1 MHDCSWYQSELAH
14 RAFWFC
20 SCVRLC
26 SHGFSC
32 SCVLVLA
39 CHWTVLVRTLVRSG
53 FAIAM
58 LIAFMTA
65 LCFLLGSLI
74 ALDDIESA
82 WHGERGTWHA
92 LAWPPVASG
101 AYGTQST
108 PADNDSYDDREA
120 LGFWFSHFTRSAF
133 E

>member
-1 MHDCSWYQSELAH
+1 M
-14 RAFWFC
+14 RVTRV
-20 SCVRLC
+20 VRLAR
-26 SHGFSC
+26 SLSGFK
-32 SCVLVLA
+32 
-39 CHWTVLVRTLVRSG
+39 VLVRTLVRSG

-65 LCFLLGSLI
+65 LCFPLGSLI

-108 PADNDSYDDREA
+108 PSDNDSYDDREA